1 MLEGNHR
8 LSKAEGLGTG
18 TCPAP
23 SGESPSYAQEVYG
36 GGNSPL
42 LKITPGGVP
51 EEIEGTAY
59 SVPSGPPGIH
69 FYEKSVQTSFNEDDS
84 IPIYNVSSCTENS
97 VSLKTSDN
105 TDRACEIT
113 STGKYFKDNQS
124 SSLDL
129 LGANLR
135 SMVLNSVGLKSTS
148 CHHNNAASVIC
159 SNGSSFSFG
168 FVPTWGDSVTIALTP
183 NDESLGSPIWA
194 ETDSLTCKPKSTS
207 VPNQTPSVSIYFMVE
222 DMSGFYGDGIIRK
235 PGLYSRLIQN
245 PHTCLTND

>member
-1 MLEGNHR
+1 MFEGNHR

-36 GGNSPL
+36 GENSPL

-59 SVPSGPPGIH
+59 SVPSGPPEIH
-69 FYEKSVQTSFNEDDS
+69 FYEKSTQTAFNKDDS
-84 IPIYNVSSCTENS
+84 MPIYIVSSCTENS
-97 VSLKTSDN
+97 VGLKTSDN
-105 TDRACEIT
+105 IDRACEIT
-113 STGKYFKDNQS
+113 RTGKYYKDNQS

-135 SMVLNSVGLKSTS
+135 SKAFNCAGLLSS
-148 CHHNNAASVIC
+148 SYHPDNAVSVIC
-159 SNGSSFSFG
+159 SNGPSSSFG
-168 FVPTWGDSVTIALTP
+168 FATTWGDSVTITLTP

-194 ETDSLTCKPKSTS
+194 ETDSLTSKPKSTS